1 MVGTPTII
9 MRFTDDQMD
18 HALTGHSLLL
28 LCVVK
33 PMYLL
38 SVTVPFKPW
47 LEIDTLR
54 QGRLSKPC
62 I

>member
-1 MVGTPTII
+1 V
-9 MRFTDDQMD
+9 
-18 HALTGHSLLL
+18 
-28 LCVVK
+28 
-33 PMYLL
+33 YLL